1 MAVIADALKKLI
13 ENSDDLS
20 TLPQLVAQVE
30 ELETGIDEY
39 QGRIQKL
46 QDINKS
52 YLAQIPIPGNEP
64 GGNEE
69 STEEE
74 EPTLD
79 DARDYLIEVLQK
91 ED

>member
-30 ELETGIDEY
+30 ELESGIDEY

-64 GGNEE
+64 GGNDE
-69 STEEE
+69 SLEE
-74 EPTLD
+74 EPTLS
-79 DARDYLIEVLQK
+79 DARDYLIETLKK
-91 ED
+91 EE